1 MIENLRHGDMENMHV
16 MIDALL
22 AKMQWT
28 TDNGLLW
35 TLSCTFFVFT
45 FLSGLLFVDMGVL
58 VSGMS
63 YS

>member
-35 TLSCTFFVFT
+35 TLSSTFFVFT